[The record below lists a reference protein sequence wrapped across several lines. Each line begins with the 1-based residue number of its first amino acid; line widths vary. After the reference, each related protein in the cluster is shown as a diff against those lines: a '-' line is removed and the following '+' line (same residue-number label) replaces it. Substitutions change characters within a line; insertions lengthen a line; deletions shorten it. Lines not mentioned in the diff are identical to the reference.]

1 MASQLINLL
10 VDLGAD
16 PRNLEKLKQDIPG
29 FLERYQ
35 LSDEERNAVEKS
47 LRTRDPKYIQQL
59 IPKDVLSKHKNV
71 QVNIL

>member
-16 PRNLEKLKQDIPG
+16 AKNVESLKQDPPR
-29 FLERYQ
+29 FLKRYQ
-35 LSDEERNAVEKS
+35 LSDEERAAVEKS
-47 LRTRDPKYIQQL
+47 LRTRDPKHIQRL
-59 IPKDVLSKHKNV
+59 IPKDELSKHKNV

>member
-16 PRNLEKLKQDIPG
+16 AKNVESLKQDPAR

-35 LSDEERNAVEKS
+35 LSDEERAAVEKS

-59 IPKDVLSKHKNV
+59 IPKDVLSKHKNI